1 MKSILLEVNHMV
13 SSSKCEIVITLND
26 GCSFYSFGRRKSN
39 NFFSDDEHLSGIHSK
54 IFIQQG
60 EFAIE
65 DLHSTNGYFFFNEE
79 LG

>member
-1 MKSILLEVNHMV
+1 MISGL
-13 SSSKCEIVITLND
+13 KCEIVITLND
-26 GCSFYSFGRRKSN
+26 GCNSYSFGRRKSN

-54 IFIQQG
+54 IFLQQG

-65 DLHSTNGYFFFNEE
+65 DLHSTNGYLIFNKE